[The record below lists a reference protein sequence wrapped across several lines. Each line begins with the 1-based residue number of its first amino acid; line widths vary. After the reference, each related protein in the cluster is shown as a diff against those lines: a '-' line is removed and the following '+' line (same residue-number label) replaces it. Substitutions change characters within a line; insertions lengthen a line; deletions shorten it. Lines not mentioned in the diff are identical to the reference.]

1 MTVVHLKGCCVHNG
15 STKTVHLASGNV
27 SLFLLATVSGA
38 IPIHLFKL
46 QHLHTP
52 SFSLPFLPFHTGSHH
67 CKRQLKWIVQ
77 LGYLFIDSPLWLL
90 VSAYREESTNK
101 KTVLA
106 LALSDTVG
114 AQCGKAGDGK
124 AAVVS
129 SSSSSST
136 VGIIIIWRVHIT
148 DQ

>member
-1 MTVVHLKGCCVHNG
+1 M
-15 STKTVHLASGNV
+15 
-27 SLFLLATVSGA
+27 
-38 IPIHLFKL
+38 
-46 QHLHTP
+46 
-52 SFSLPFLPFHTGSHH
+52 
-67 CKRQLKWIVQ
+67 
-77 LGYLFIDSPLWLL
+77 
-90 VSAYREESTNK
+90 
-101 KTVLA
+101 LA

-129 SSSSSST
+129 SSSSST